1 MKIYF
6 VTTGLREEI
15 EVIKKVRPPRLL
27 CSFWYFK
34 NKPLGAFCEE
44 IGYKPEIL
52 LDSGAYSAYTKGKN
66 VNLLD
71 YLDYIRANHE
81 FISEYIALDVI
92 GKFGLTVNVFRFMY
106 RAGLNPIPVIHY
118 GMHPVMWSYYGLFP
132 IHSIALG
139 NTVGVQDKRKV
150 ARWCESVKK
159 RFPDLDLHLL
169 GSSSG
174 AILESGVLDS
184 CDSSTWY
191 MMAVNGEPKEIPG
204 RSREAKMAR
213 AEANM
218 RKIMEDFDE
227 KPVPIDDHHGE
238 PDDGQ
243 I

>member
-15 EVIKKVRPPRLL
+15 EVIKKVRPPRIL

-34 NKPLGAFCEE
+34 NKPLRAFCEE
-44 IGYKPEIL
+44 LGYKPEIL
-52 LDSGAYSAYTKGKN
+52 LDSGAYSAHTKGKN
-66 VNLLD
+66 VNLV
-71 YLDYIRANHE
+71 DYIIYIRENHE
-81 FISEYIALDVI
+81 FISQYITLDVI
-92 GKFGLTVNVFRFMY
+92 GNQRLTMHIY
-106 RAGLNPIPVIHY
+106 RLMTQARLDPIPVIHY
-118 GMHPVMWSYYGLFP
+118 GAPPETWSCYGLYP
-132 IHSIALG
+132 IHSIGLG

-150 ARWCESVKK
+150 ASWCESVKNIY
-159 RFPDLDLHLL
+159 PSLDLHLL
-169 GSSSG
+169 GSSSR
-174 AILESGVLDS
+174 AILESGALDS

-191 MMAVNGEPKEIPG
+191 MMAVNGKPKEIPG

-227 KPVPIDDHHGE
+227 KPVPIDDYRGE
-238 PDDGQ
+238 PDNGQ